1 MKISFPKISFPI
13 YQVPSFECSSKWK
26 LGPENLSCSF
36 LSNLPLSAGGNPE
49 KRRHI
54 QFSGRTP
61 RGAWSKRSERN
72 RSWSVRFLSLLY
84 FNSKFNFVASLFKFS
99 RFCVPVFNWSI
110 RFLHAIQ
117 FQLSKQS
124 WCCQGTDVNRNVLLF
139 GWEPSSLSW
148 QWTCPRLA
156 LSSLL
161 GKMQK

>member
-1 MKISFPKISFPI
+1 MIFLILFWI
-13 YQVPSFECSSKWK
+13 CRNCR
-26 LGPENLSCSF
+26 LLDLNLPF
-36 LSNLPLSAGGNPE
+36 LSPIIGCWKSRE
-49 KRRHI
+49 RRHI
-54 QFSGRTP
+54 QFSGRT
-61 RGAWSKRSERN
+61 RREAWSKRSERN

-84 FNSKFNFVASLFKFS
+84 FNSKFNFVASLSKFS

-148 QWTCPRLA
+148 QWICPRLA
-156 LSSLL
+156 LSSLSWAKCKSSL
-161 GKMQK
+161 LS